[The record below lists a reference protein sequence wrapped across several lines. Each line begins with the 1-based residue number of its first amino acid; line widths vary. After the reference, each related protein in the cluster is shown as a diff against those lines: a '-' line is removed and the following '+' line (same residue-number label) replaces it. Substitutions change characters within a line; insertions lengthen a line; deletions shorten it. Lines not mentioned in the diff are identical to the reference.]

1 MHIREKQFFVLL
13 SPALHLPWMQTSWEW
28 GWGALGVAGGWIQRG
43 KRQERVEPH
52 SGVGLNHSPVHH
64 GATGSII
71 RKHSNSSHSAPLTLH
86 QRRTLTRKVSHPL
99 SETPTKYTKVVI
111 KPGLSPIWKDPQI
124 PVWEPKELKL
134 I

>member
-1 MHIREKQFFVLL
+1 M
-13 SPALHLPWMQTSWEW
+13 
-28 GWGALGVAGGWIQRG
+28 RG
-43 KRQERVEPH
+43 KRQERVEAH
-52 SGVGLNHSPVHH
+52 SGVSLNHSPVHQ

-71 RKHSNSSHSAPLTLH
+71 RKHSNSSRSAPLTLH